1 MYRAEP
7 YLKGTSAPNRYLLSE
22 KSASK
27 GGGEGFKKSQQKTD
41 FFNFDSF
48 PYQAYFAGKIKGSEF
63 DGWVGKE
70 DKNPAALMKELSLF
84 KSSNDCPQVKANI
97 IKLGV

>member
-1 MYRAEP
+1 MYHDEA
-7 YLKGTSAPNRYLLSE
+7 YLKGTSALNRYLLSE

-48 PYQAYFAGKIKGSEF
+48 PMGSQS
-63 DGWVGKE
+63 WLHK
-70 DKNPAALMKELSLF
+70 
-84 KSSNDCPQVKANI
+84 
-97 IKLGV
+97 

>member
-48 PYQAYFAGKIKGSEF
+48 PKCVTDILNQDILYAIS
-63 DGWVGKE
+63 
-70 DKNPAALMKELSLF
+70 NPIPK
-84 KSSNDCPQVKANI
+84 PQPQLYRNRVEYIRVLKTT
-97 IKLGV
+97 